1 MAAQLSE
8 AVASLEARLAAPVLH
23 RPSEL
28 AHLIASLDG
37 LIAHRLHACIAAYS
51 YGVPHVGL
59 GWDHK
64 LESFFG
70 SVGRQAYMLADTEPK
85 ISDMVDLLERGLAE
99 GISRAERLKTI
110 DATRLQIEDL
120 GSRLTAFVR
129 SDLAANPA
137 QPGYHRSGSPA

>member
-1 MAAQLSE
+1 
-8 AVASLEARLAAPVLH
+8 
-23 RPSEL
+23 
-28 AHLIASLDG
+28 
-37 LIAHRLHACIAAYS
+37 
-51 YGVPHVGL
+51 
-59 GWDHK
+59 
-64 LESFFG
+64 
-70 SVGRQAYMLADTEPK
+70 MLADTEPK
-85 ISDMVDLLERGLAE
+85 IGDRVDLLERGLAE